1 MNVAALAGSVGQLH
15 GFARSDAAGSAAPAA
30 QPPQEPY
37 LSPVVQFD
45 KQARVVVFQFRD
57 AETGNV
63 TRQYPS
69 ERVVKLYRDSAH
81 PEAATS
87 PEKHGGDEEPAA
99 APVKT
104 GTGSGSAEATTSTPT
119 PAPKPSTGGTGGE
132 RVRLTA

>member
-1 MNVAALAGSVGQLH
+1 MQVAALAGSVGPLH

-30 QPPQEPY
+30 KAPQEPY

-45 KQARVVVFQFRD
+45 RQARVVVFQFRD
-57 AETGNV
+57 AETGDV

-69 ERVVKLYRDSAH
+69 ERVVKLYRSNAH
-81 PEAATS
+81 PEAAATS
-87 PEKHGGDEEPAA
+87 TEGHGGDEESAP

-104 GTGSGSAEATTSTPT
+104 GTGSAETA
-119 PAPKPSTGGTGGE
+119 KPNSGGDGGE

>member
-1 MNVAALAGSVGQLH
+1 MQIAALAGSVGQLH
-15 GFARSDAAGSAAPAA
+15 GFARSDAAESAAPAA
-30 QPPQEPY
+30 KPPQEPY

-57 AETGNV
+57 AETGDV

-69 ERVVKLYRDSAH
+69 ERVVKLYRDNA
-81 PEAATS
+81 PPDAVTTS
-87 PEKHGGDEEPAA
+87 TEGQSGDEEPAP

-104 GTGSGSAEATTSTPT
+104 GTGSAETA
-119 PAPKPSTGGTGGE
+119 KPNSGGDGGE

>member
-1 MNVAALAGSVGQLH
+1 MNIAALTGSVGLQ

-30 QPPQEPY
+30 QAPREPY

-45 KQARVVVFQFRD
+45 KQARVVVFTFRD
-57 AETGNV
+57 AETGDV

-81 PEAATS
+81 PEAATTS
-87 PEKHGGDEEPAA
+87 TEGHGGDDEPAPEPA
-99 APVKT
+99 KT
-104 GTGSGSAEATTSTPT
+104 GTGSAAT
-119 PAPKPSTGGTGGE
+119 AKPSSGGDDGE